1 MRKFVASIVSILVC
15 LSGAQLGSAQDTQP
29 QPTGAVIRTSVQEV
43 VLDLVVRD
51 SKGKIVK
58 NLQQNEVEILEDG
71 VKQDIRSFR
80 LIQGRDVFQQE
91 KGQSAKAT
99 VSKAAGNPLHAV
111 NLVCIVFHNL
121 DAYTKRYAV
130 EAATEFIKNDMTE
143 DTWVAIFNLDSRL
156 TVLHEFTRD
165 KSALLE
171 AANHAFTGTTINF
184 VRVADAVLASAPN
197 IATIETTV
205 NGNPAAGGSVSSA
218 MVVTGGEM
226 NNRAI
231 GDASTAVDAASNA
244 QRGDL
249 VGQRLAFSGIE
260 GQRETDS
267 VLAMITQ
274 FNTLPGRKS
283 VLLMSPGMAT
293 TGDADMF
300 KMIVDKANKA
310 AISVYAVDVNGLQ
323 QNSNGLAANAA
334 VSYAAGLSSQQG
346 ANSSTGAGMRE
357 KMRESDYIGN
367 AVRTS
372 DTQASLRGLSEGTG
386 GFLIGSTNDFRKPFQ
401 KMVEDVETHYEVIY
415 HPSSVKYDGHLRT
428 IDVKLARTDLSV
440 SSRTGYF
447 AMPYLGNN
455 DDPALSDMLGLAALN
470 VKTPPHAFEYRAAAL
485 EFRPEAS
492 SSVNAAVIELPTK
505 GLTFTA
511 DQGTGKYRM
520 HVSVLGLI
528 KDSKGEVVDKFTQDT
543 PYFVDQDKLAAAQN
557 TTLSFT
563 HPLNLPQ
570 GRYTMDTAIV
580 DRESNRAAIKKVGF
594 GSQEKKGV
602 GLSSVMLVKRV
613 EPVNDKT
620 DKSDPF
626 EFQAEPGQAR
636 RIVPEL
642 ATHFAADAQPSVFF
656 VVYPDPAIA
665 EKPKVQVAFLVGGK
679 LIAKQ
684 ESDLPAPD
692 STGAIPVLIQAAKR
706 PGDCELRVTATQG
719 NTGTLRTVSYTIGA
733 PSDAAAPPP
742 AASAPVQT
750 TPGR

>member
-1 MRKFVASIVSILVC
+1 MQKFVALVSVALMC
-15 LSGAQLGSAQDTQP
+15 PFGTGFGMAQDTQP
-29 QPTGAVIRTSVQEV
+29 QPTGTVIRTSVQEV

-91 KGQSAKAT
+91 KSQSAKAT
-99 VSKAAGNPLHAV
+99 VSKAAGNPLRAV
-111 NLVCIVFHNL
+111 NLVCIVFNNL
-121 DAYTKRYAV
+121 DAYTKKYAV
-130 EAATEFIKNDMTE
+130 DAATEFIKNDMTE
-143 DTWVAIFNLDSRL
+143 DTWVAIFNLDSHL

-165 KSALLE
+165 KNALVE
-171 AANHAFTGTTINF
+171 AANHAFTGTSINF

-197 IATIETTV
+197 IATIEETV
-205 NGNPAAGGSVSSA
+205 NGNPASGGTVSTS
-218 MVVTGGEM
+218 MQVTGGEM
-226 NNRAI
+226 NSRAI

-283 VLLMSPGMAT
+283 VLFMSPGMAS
-293 TGDADMF
+293 TGDADVF

-310 AISVYAVDVNGLQ
+310 GITVYAVDVNGLQ

-334 VSYAAGLSSQQG
+334 VTYAAGLSASQG
-346 ANSSTGAGMRE
+346 ANSSTGSGMRE
-357 KMRESDYIGN
+357 KMRQSDYIDN

-372 DTQASLRGLSEGTG
+372 DTQASMRGLSEGTG
-386 GFLIGSTNDFRKPFQ
+386 GFLIGNTNDLRKPFQ

-415 HPSSVKYDGHLRT
+415 HPSSLKYDGHLRT

-447 AMPYLGNN
+447 AMPYLGSA
-455 DDPALSDMLGLAALN
+455 DDLQLSDMLGLAALN
-470 VKTPPHAFEYRAAAL
+470 VKIPPHAFDYRAAAL
-485 EFRPEAS
+485 EFRPEAA
-492 SSVNAAVIELPTK
+492 SSVDAAVIELPTK
-505 GLTFTA
+505 DLTFTA
-511 DQGTGKYRM
+511 EAGTSRYRM

-528 KDSKGEVVDKFTQDT
+528 KDSKGEVVDKFSQDV
-543 PYFVDQDKLAAAQN
+543 PYFVAQDKLAAAQN

-563 HPLNLPQ
+563 HALNLPE
-570 GRYTMDTAIV
+570 GRYTMDTAVV

-613 EPVNDKT
+613 ESGNDKSGS
-620 DKSDPF
+620 SDPF
-626 EFQAEPGQAR
+626 QFQAEPGQAK

-642 ATHFAADAQPSVFF
+642 ATSFAADARPSVFF
-656 VVYPDPAIA
+656 VIYPDPAIA
-665 EKPKVQVAFLVGGK
+665 EKPTVQVAFLVGGK

-684 ESDLPAPD
+684 QSELPAPD
-692 STGAIPVLIQAAKR
+692 STGAIPVVIQAATR
-706 PGDCELRVTATQG
+706 PGDCELRITATQG
-719 NTGTLRTVSYTIGA
+719 NTATLRTVSYTI
-733 PSDAAAPPP
+733 AAPATPP
-742 AASAPVQT
+742 AAAIPAPVA
-750 TPGR
+750 PGR

>member
-1 MRKFVASIVSILVC
+1 MQKFVALVSVALM
-15 LSGAQLGSAQDTQP
+15 SPFGAGFGMAQDTQP
-29 QPTGAVIRTSVQEV
+29 QPTGTVIRTSVQEV

-58 NLQQNEVEILEDG
+58 NLQQSEVEILEDG

-91 KGQSAKAT
+91 KSQSAKAT
-99 VSKAAGNPLHAV
+99 VSKAAGNPLRAV
-111 NLVCIVFHNL
+111 NLVCIVFNNL
-121 DAYTKRYAV
+121 DAYTKKYAV
-130 EAATEFIKNDMTE
+130 DAATEFIKNDMTE
-143 DTWVAIFNLDSRL
+143 DTWVAIFNLDSHL

-165 KSALLE
+165 KNALVE
-171 AANHAFTGTTINF
+171 AANRAFTGTSINF

-197 IATIETTV
+197 IATIEEAV
-205 NGNPAAGGSVSSA
+205 NGNPASGGTVSTS
-218 MVVTGGEM
+218 MQVTGGEM
-226 NNRAI
+226 NSRAI

-283 VLLMSPGMAT
+283 VLFMSPGMAT

-310 AISVYAVDVNGLQ
+310 GITVYAVDVNGLQ
-323 QNSNGLAANAA
+323 ENSNGLAANAA
-334 VSYAAGLSSQQG
+334 VTYAAGLSAGQG
-346 ANSSTGAGMRE
+346 ANSSSAAGMRE
-357 KMRESDYIGN
+357 KMRESDYIHN

-372 DTQASLRGLSEGTG
+372 DTQASMRGLSEGTG
-386 GFLIGSTNDFRKPFQ
+386 GFLIGGTNDLRKPFQ

-415 HPSSVKYDGHLRT
+415 HPSSLKYDGHLRT

-447 AMPYLGNN
+447 AMPYLGSN
-455 DDPALSDMLGLAALN
+455 DDLQVSDMLGLAALN

-485 EFRPEAS
+485 EFRPEAN

-505 GLTFTA
+505 DLTFTA
-511 DQGTGKYRM
+511 EAGTGRYRM

-528 KDSKGEVVDKFTQDT
+528 KDSNGEVVDKFSQDV
-543 PYFVDQDKLAAAQN
+543 PYFVAQDKLAAAQN

-563 HPLNLPQ
+563 HALNLPE
-570 GRYTMDTAIV
+570 GRYTMDTAVV
-580 DRESNRAAIKKVGF
+580 DRESSRAAIKKVGF

-613 EPVNDKT
+613 ESANDKSGN
-620 DKSDPF
+620 SDPF
-626 EFQAEPGQAR
+626 QFQAEPGQAK

-642 ATHFAADAQPSVFF
+642 ATSFAADARPSVFF

-665 EKPKVQVAFLVGGK
+665 EKPTVQVAFLVGGK

-684 ESDLPAPD
+684 QSELPAPD
-692 STGAIPVLIQAAKR
+692 STGAIPVVIQAATR
-706 PGDCELRVTATQG
+706 SGDCELRITATQG
-719 NTGTLRTVSYTIGA
+719 NTATLRTVSYTIAA
-733 PSDAAAPPP
+733 PAAAATP
-742 AASAPVQT
+742 APV

>member
-1 MRKFVASIVSILVC
+1 MQKVVASFLSVLMC
-15 LSGAQLGSAQDTQP
+15 LSGAGLGMAQDTQP
-29 QPTGAVIRTSVQEV
+29 QTPGTVIRTSVQEV

-58 NLQQNEVEILEDG
+58 NLTQNEVEVFEDG

-80 LIQGRDVFQQE
+80 LIQGRDAIQQE
-91 KGQSAKAT
+91 KTQSATAT

-121 DAYTKRYAV
+121 DAYTKKYAID
-130 EAATEFIKNDMTE
+130 AATEFIKNDMTE
-143 DTWVAIFNLDSRL
+143 DTWVAIFNLDSRI

-165 KSALLE
+165 KAALIE
-171 AANHAFTGTTINF
+171 ASNHAFTGTTINF

-205 NGNPAAGGSVSSA
+205 SGNPAAGGTVSST
-218 MVVTGGEM
+218 MQVTGGEL

-231 GDASTAVDAASNA
+231 GDASTAVDPAANA

-283 VLLMSPGMAT
+283 VLFMSPGMAT
-293 TGDADMF
+293 TGDTDMF

-310 AISVYAVDVNGLQ
+310 GITVYAVDVNGLQ
-323 QNSNGLAANAA
+323 QNSNGLAANGG
-334 VSYAAGLSSQQG
+334 VSYAAGLSAQQG
-346 ANSSTGAGMRE
+346 ANSSSATAMRE
-357 KMRESDYIGN
+357 KMRESDYIHN

-386 GFLIGSTNDFRKPFQ
+386 GFLIGNTNDLRKPFQ
-401 KMVEDVETHYEVIY
+401 KMEEDVETHYEVIY
-415 HPSSVKYDGHLRT
+415 HPSSTKYDGHLRT

-447 AMPYLGNN
+447 AMPYLGSE
-455 DDPALSDMLGLAALN
+455 DELGLGDMLGLAALN
-470 VKTPPHAFEYRAAAL
+470 VKKAPHAFDYKAAAL

-492 SSVNAAVIELPTK
+492 RSVNAAVIELPTK
-505 GLTFTA
+505 GLTFTPDPA
-511 DQGTGKYRM
+511 TGRYRM
-520 HVSVLGLI
+520 HVSVLGLV
-528 KDSKGEVVDKFTQDT
+528 KDSKGEVVDKFSQDT
-543 PYFVDQDKLAAAQN
+543 PYFVSQDKLAAAQN

-563 HPLNLPQ
+563 HPLNLPE
-570 GRYTMDTAIV
+570 GRYTMDTAVV

-613 EPVNDKT
+613 EPANDKPGT
-620 DKSDPF
+620 DPF
-626 EFQAEPGQAR
+626 EFQAEPGQTK

-642 ATHFAADAQPSVFF
+642 ATNFAADAQPSVFF
-656 VVYPDPAIA
+656 VVYPDPAIS
-665 EKPKVQVAFLVGGK
+665 EKPTVQVAFLVGGK

-684 ESDLPAPD
+684 QSDLPAPD
-692 STGAIPVLIQAAKR
+692 STGAIPVLIQAATR
-706 PGDCELRVTATQG
+706 PGDCELRITATQG
-719 NTGTLRTVSYTIGA
+719 NSATLRTVSYTIAA
-733 PSDAAAPPP
+733 PAAPAAPATDPPPP
-742 AASAPVQT
+742 APAK
-750 TPGR
+750 PGQ